1 MEGYAP
7 GRRAEGGVTV
17 FGPYR
22 GLFQVPGARG
32 FVVTGFVGRM
42 PMSMLGIGVILLI
55 ETLTGS
61 YATAGAV
68 AATFSI
74 AFAVAAPLS
83 GRLVD
88 RFGQARV
95 LVPLVLLH
103 GAALAG
109 LMLLAGLRAPD
120 WTLFLAGAA
129 GGVTG
134 VSLGS
139 MVRARWSHLLGDDPR
154 RLHTAF
160 SFESVADEV
169 VFVTGPILVT
179 GLTTLVHPYAGLTLT
194 AALAVLGTIA
204 FALQRGTEPPVRPR
218 PERGGSPITVPGIA
232 LLSCV
237 FLTMGAVFGSVD
249 LITVAFAEAN
259 GARGVSGLLLAAF
272 AGGSM
277 VSGLWYGGRPWRI
290 SLRSRFVRCLAVFAA
305 GLAPTLAVGGNA
317 AMAAALFLAGMAISP
332 TIITGF
338 ALVERL
344 APPHMLTEGM
354 AWISTSLGFGIA
366 VGSWAG
372 GRLTE
377 AVGPSG
383 AYVFPFACGLLA
395 MAIGLA
401 GSGRLRVPETPA
413 AA

>member
-1 MEGYAP
+1 MI
-7 GRRAEGGVTV
+7 
-17 FGPYR
+17 GPYR
-22 GLFQVPGARG
+22 ELFRVPGAAG
-32 FVVTGFVGRM
+32 FVVAGLVGRM
-42 PMSMLGIGVILLI
+42 PMSMLGLGVILLI
-55 ETLTGS
+55 EALTDS

-74 AFAVAAPLS
+74 AFAAAAPLS

-95 LVPLVLLH
+95 LVPQVLLH

-109 LMLLAGLRAPD
+109 LMLLAGRRAPD
-120 WTLFLAGAA
+120 WALFLVGAVAGATA
-129 GGVTG
+129 
-134 VSLGS
+134 VSLGA
-139 MVRARWSHLLGDDPR
+139 MVRARWSHLLGEER
-154 RLHTAF
+154 HRLHTAF

-179 GLTTLVHPYAGLTLT
+179 GLATLVHPYAGLTLA
-194 AALAVLGTIA
+194 AALAVLGTLA
-204 FALQRGTEPPVRPR
+204 FAAQRGTEPPVRRRPR
-218 PERGGSPITVPGIA
+218 QGGSPITVPGIA

-237 FLTMGAVFGSVD
+237 FLTMGAVFGATD

-259 GARGVSGLLLAAF
+259 GAKGVSGLLLAAF

-277 VSGLWYGGRPWRI
+277 VSGLWYGGRSWRI
-290 SLRSRFVRCLAVFAA
+290 PLRSRFVRCLTVFAA
-305 GLAPTLAVGGNA
+305 GLAPPMVVGGNA
-317 AMAAALFLAGMAISP
+317 AMAVALFLAGMAISP

-354 AWISTSLGFGIA
+354 AWIATSLGCGVA

-372 GRLTE
+372 GRVTE
-377 AVGPSG
+377 ALGPSG
-383 AYVFPFACGLLA
+383 AYVLPFACGLLGLL
-395 MAIGLA
+395 IGLA
-401 GSGRLRVPETPA
+401 GAGRLRTPETPSA
-413 AA
+413 A